1 MNKAYV
7 NVPWTDTPYVLPLAA
22 DGTRG
27 GAQIGYV
34 ENAKN
39 YPVELS
45 SEKMFVNVPWTDT
58 PYVLPVATS
67 SDLGGVKI
75 GYTENAKNY
84 PVELD
89 SDQMYVNVPLD
100 RYTKPMFKQ

>member
-1 MNKAYV
+1 
-7 NVPWTDTPYVLPLAA
+7 
-22 DGTRG
+22 
-27 GAQIGYV
+27 
-34 ENAKN
+34 
-39 YPVELS
+39 
-45 SEKMFVNVPWTDT
+45 MFVNVPWTDT

-89 SDQMYVNVPLD
+89 SDQMYVNVPWTD
-100 RYTKPMFKQ
+100 TQTMFKLLQVLDQTTLILVYY